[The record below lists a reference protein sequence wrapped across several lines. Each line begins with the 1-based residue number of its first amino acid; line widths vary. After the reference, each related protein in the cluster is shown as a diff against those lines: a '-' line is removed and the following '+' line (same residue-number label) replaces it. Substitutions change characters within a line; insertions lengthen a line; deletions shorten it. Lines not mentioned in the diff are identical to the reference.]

1 MVTALTTWPTADT
14 NATEAL
20 WGEMVSSWFTD
31 GVCGDDTTNHFQ
43 VTADGSGMQVFV
55 DTGHAINGGFMAKNT
70 SSQTLAIDAS
80 GASIRRDYVVL
91 RLDTS
96 GAAAT
101 IGLTIIKGAAGGATP
116 TLVHTST
123 VKDTLLYV
131 VTVGAGVTNIDA
143 PDLADKRLFSF
154 HRSKGAWLNIG
165 AGSNPGFSNGWS
177 NFGGVDRPAGFR
189 QDADG
194 MVYLRGFVHGGS
206 SGSYMFTLPPGCH
219 PLYNEVFSIIHDAP
233 ASSGL
238 IIINQVGQIIPILQ
252 AGFSEVSLASIQF
265 QADGS

>member
-43 VTADGSGMQVFV
+43 VTADGSGMQVF
-55 DTGHAINGGFMAKNT
+55 
-70 SSQTLAIDAS
+70 
-80 GASIRRDYVVL
+80 
-91 RLDTS
+91 
-96 GAAAT
+96 
-101 IGLTIIKGAAGGATP
+101 
-116 TLVHTST
+116 
-123 VKDTLLYV
+123 
-131 VTVGAGVTNIDA
+131 
-143 PDLADKRLFSF
+143 
-154 HRSKGAWLNIG
+154 
-165 AGSNPGFSNGWS
+165 
-177 NFGGVDRPAGFR
+177 VDRPAGFR